1 MGIKENLYEV
11 RETLP
16 ENVTLIAV
24 SKTRPAEDIKEA
36 YESGQRDF
44 GENRVQELREKI
56 EELPGDIRWHLIGQ
70 LQRNKV
76 KYLDE
81 RTYLIH
87 SADREDL
94 LHEIDKNAGKKN
106 YIQDCLLEINI
117 GREENKAGVLLEILP
132 ELVME
137 AKKLKNIRIKGFM
150 TVLPICGE
158 EEQKKYFEMMKDLFE
173 EYKKEE
179 TDNFRMEILSMGMSG
194 DYEEAVKNGSN
205 MVRIGTRIFGK
216 RAYPEKI

>member
-36 YESGQRDF
+36 YEAGQRDF

-56 EELPGDIRWHLIGQ
+56 EVLPQDIRWHLIGQ

-94 LHEIDKNAGKKN
+94 LHEIDKNAGKKS

-117 GREENKAGVLLEILP
+117 GREENKAGVLLENLP
-132 ELVME
+132 DLVMD

-216 RAYPEKI
+216 RDYPEKL

>member
-1 MGIKENLYEV
+1 LGIKENLYEV

>member
-24 SKTRPAEDIKEA
+24 SKTRPAQDIKEA
-36 YESGQRDF
+36 YEAGQRDF

-117 GREENKAGVLLEILP
+117 GREENKAGVLLENLP

-158 EEQKKYFEMMKDLFE
+158 EEQKKYFEMMKDFFE